1 MNCLPRRCRKKI
13 AARHCRRFMVHW
25 LRTSKTCTCCRSW
38 RSWRAAATDL
48 WQEFRFMLIDFFLE
62 VRRAKVPASLR
73 EFLDLLEALQQ
84 RLAFADMEEFYYL
97 ARVCLVKDE
106 RHFDKFD
113 RAFKAYFEGIE
124 NLDDLL
130 EALIP
135 DDWLRAEFEK
145 HLSEEE
151 QKERH
156 AGGNKWIGTGGTSPF
171 GANGYNPEGFRIGQ
185 KDGRQGRAVKVWEK
199 REFKDLD
206 DSITLGIRNIKVA
219 LRRLR
224 KFARQGAADQLD
236 MDDTIR
242 STARNAGYLDL
253 KMVPERHNAVKVLIF
268 FDVGGS
274 MDPHIRVCEEL
285 FSAARLEF
293 KHMEYFY
300 FHNFVYE
307 SVWKNNIRRMNETSS
322 TWDILHK
329 YTPDYKVIFVGD
341 ATMAPY
347 EITHPGGSIEH
358 WNEEAGA
365 TWMQRIT
372 EHFNKVVWLNPL
384 PESYWGT
391 GGSLGIT
398 RQLVEDHMYPL
409 TIEGLESA
417 MKQLSK

>member
-1 MNCLPRRCRKKI
+1 
-13 AARHCRRFMVHW
+13 
-25 LRTSKTCTCCRSW
+25 
-38 RSWRAAATDL
+38 
-48 WQEFRFMLIDFFLE
+48 MLIVFFLE

-73 EFLDLLEALQQ
+73 ELLDLLEALQN
-84 RLAFADMEEFYYL
+84 RLAFANMEEFYYL

-113 RAFKAYFEGIE
+113 RAFQAYFEGIE
-124 NLDDLL
+124 NLDDLMQ
-130 EALIP
+130 ALIP

-145 HLSEEE
+145 QLSEEDKAKIDSLGGLEELIDTFKKRMEE

-156 AGGNKWIGTGGTSPF
+156 QGGNKWIGTGGTSPF

-185 KDGRQGRAVKVWEK
+185 NKGRHGRAVKVWEK

-206 DSITLGIRNIKVA
+206 DSVTLGIRNIKVA
-219 LRRLR
+219 MRRLR

-274 MDPHIRVCEEL
+274 MDPHVRVCEEL

-300 FHNFVYE
+300 FHNFIYE
-307 SVWKNNIRRMNETSS
+307 SVWKNNIRRMNETTS

-347 EITHPGGSIEH
+347 EVSHPGGSIEH

-365 TWMQRIT
+365 TWFQRIT
-372 EHFNKVVWLNPL
+372 DHFRKVVWINPL
-384 PESYWGT
+384 PESYWGM
-391 GGSLGIT
+391 GGSLGMT
-398 RQLVEDHMYPL
+398 RQLVNDHMYPL